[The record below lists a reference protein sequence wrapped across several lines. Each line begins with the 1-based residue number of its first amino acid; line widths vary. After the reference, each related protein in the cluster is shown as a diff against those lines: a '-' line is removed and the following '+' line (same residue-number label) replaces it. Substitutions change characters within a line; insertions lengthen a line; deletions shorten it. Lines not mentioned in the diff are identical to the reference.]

1 MATSL
6 QALAFPLAFSQLLFL
21 AAYNA
26 YVAPTPAESYFSRN
40 KNQFTSHPDQIVSD
54 FVSSVSFNISKN
66 KTGDLFN

>member
-26 YVAPTPAESYFSRN
+26 YVASTLAESYFSRN